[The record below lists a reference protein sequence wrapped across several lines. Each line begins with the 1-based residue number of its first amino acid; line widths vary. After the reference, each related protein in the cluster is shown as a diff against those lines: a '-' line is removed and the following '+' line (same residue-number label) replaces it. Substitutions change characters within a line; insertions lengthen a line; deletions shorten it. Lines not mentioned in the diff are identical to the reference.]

1 VATPLTSGEQKNAPG
16 SEPVEADAD
25 MASAD
30 STSVAGAVDA
40 NPAVRTP
47 PAESPAGENSDAP
60 PADGADADTDGSE
73 GPRGANRADPHAV
86 DSAPLAERL
95 EFQSEQ
101 LLDLPTVLDEF
112 VKEGFISQRQAED
125 ILIAPRTKKELSQH
139 PMEIVADRGFENRTK
154 PGTAFDLDTMTA
166 WLSERSRQ
174 SYVRID
180 PLEVNVSAVTEVM
193 SYAFAQR
200 HNILAIE
207 VSDDEVVIVSA
218 QPYMYQWESMLTQT
232 LRGRRIKRLVT
243 SPRDITKYMLEFYT
257 MARSVSR
264 AEEMGLE
271 ASGVANFEQ
280 MLELG
285 DLKNPDANDAHVVNI
300 VDWLLNYAFDQRAS
314 DIHIEPRREKGLIR
328 FRIDG
333 VLHHVYE
340 LPTAVNA
347 AVTSRLK
354 ILGRMD
360 VAEKR
365 RPQDGRVKT
374 KQPDGDEVE
383 LRLSTLPTAFGEK
396 MVMRIFDPDVLL
408 RSFRELGLA
417 GDDYARWQDMIS
429 QPNGIVLVTGPTGS
443 GKTTTLYS
451 TLKQLATDEVNVCTI
466 EDPIEMVEPTFNQMQ
481 VQTNIGVTFDAGVR
495 ALLRQD
501 PDIIMIGEIRDL
513 ETAEMAIQAA
523 LTGHLVISTLHTNDA
538 PTAVTR
544 LLDLGVPSYMIK
556 ATVLGVMAQR
566 LVRTLCPHCKA
577 EEEVDQDAWRLMTKP
592 FRARPPKQT
601 FAPQGCLECRDTGY
615 LGRMGIYELLPMT
628 EKVGELIRGDCEVE
642 LLRREAFKEGMRT
655 LRLSGA
661 QKVGAGLTTISE
673 VLRVSPASES

>member
-1 VATPLTSGEQKNAPG
+1 MATPLSSGEHSADAGATDGAAESSSTGVPANAPG
-16 SEPVEADAD
+16 GVTEAVPGTAAEAASAGDPRAAQRADAH
-25 MASAD
+25 
-30 STSVAGAVDA
+30 
-40 NPAVRTP
+40 P
-47 PAESPAGENSDAP
+47 PGEP
-60 PADGADADTDGSE
+60 
-73 GPRGANRADPHAV
+73 
-86 DSAPLAERL
+86 SAPNPEAPTADNPDEATLADRL
-95 EFQSEQ
+95 TFLSET
-101 LLDLPTVLDEF
+101 LLDLPTMLDEL
-112 VKEGFISQRQAED
+112 VKEGFIGQRQAED
-125 ILIAPRTKKELSQH
+125 ILIAPRTKKELSLH
-139 PMEIVADRGFENRTK
+139 PLEIVADRGYENRK
-154 PGTAFDLDTMTA
+154 QPGRELDLDTMTL
-166 WLSERSRQ
+166 WLADKSGQPYE
-174 SYVRID
+174 RID
-180 PLEVNVSAVTEVM
+180 PLQVNVNAVTEVM

-200 HNILAIE
+200 HNIIAIE
-207 VSDDEVVIVSA
+207 VSDDEVVIASA

-232 LRGRRIKRLVT
+232 LRGRRIRRVVT
-243 SPRDITKYMLEFYT
+243 SPRDITKYQLEFYT

-264 AEEMGLE
+264 AEEAGFE
-271 ASGVANFEQ
+271 ISGVANFEQ

-285 DLKNPDANDAHVVNI
+285 ELKNPDANDAHVVNI

-314 DIHIEPRREKGLIR
+314 DIHIEPRRDKGLIR

-340 LPTAVNA
+340 LPTAVNQ

-408 RSFRELGLA
+408 RSFQELGLA
-417 GDDYARWQDMIS
+417 GSDYDRWQGMIS

-466 EDPIEMVEPTFNQMQ
+466 EDPIEMVEPAFNQMQ
-481 VQTNIGVTFDAGVR
+481 VQSNIDVTFAAGVR

-544 LLDLGVPSYMIK
+544 LLDLGVPPYMIK

-566 LVRTLCPHCKA
+566 LVRTLCPHCKVS
-577 EEEVDQDAWRLMTKP
+577 EPTDGEAWDLMIKP
-592 FRARPPKQT
+592 FRAKPPAQT

-628 EKVGELIRGDCEVE
+628 EKVGELISQDCDVE
-642 LLRREAFKEGMRT
+642 ALRRQALKEGMRT

-661 QKVGAGLTTISE
+661 QKVGAGLTTVSE
-673 VLRVSPASES
+673 VLRVSPASEA